1 MDANKMKQFVGPGG
15 EVVRA
20 IEWKPQGNGCLDADG
35 NPILL
40 DCIRFTILGPVLDAC
55 PSHGVVQEGE
65 WIVFR
70 ENNEREVLIDKD
82 FYATYKPYTPPAKKE
97 E

>member
-1 MDANKMKQFVGPGG
+1 
-15 EVVRA
+15 
-20 IEWKPQGNGCLDADG
+20 
-35 NPILL
+35 
-40 DCIRFTILGPVLDAC
+40 VLDAC